1 MYDNWLCGVDSLR
14 YDEHRCVIDSPTT
27 AEIQLFEI
35 MILTIVFQ
43 RLKSQLCTARYNL
56 NIKDYRR
63 VVFSADYIFYKFWGH
78 P

>member
-14 YDEHRCVIDSPTT
+14 YDEHCVIDSPTT

-43 RLKSQLCTARYNL
+43 RLKVSYALPGT
-56 NIKDYRR
+56 I
-63 VVFSADYIFYKFWGH
+63 
-78 P
+78 